1 MSLFSPR
8 SQICLLH
15 IVCSAV
21 LVLSTRDSKI
31 NSSLEGITNNRYWL
45 LPPMPGIM
53 LDNLNSLT
61 LLLTTL

>member
-1 MSLFSPR
+1 MPLFSPR

-15 IVCSAV
+15 VVCSAI

-31 NSSLEGITNNRYWL
+31 NSSLEGITTNRYWL
-45 LPPMPGIM
+45 LTPMPGTV
-53 LDNLNSLT
+53 LDNLHSLT